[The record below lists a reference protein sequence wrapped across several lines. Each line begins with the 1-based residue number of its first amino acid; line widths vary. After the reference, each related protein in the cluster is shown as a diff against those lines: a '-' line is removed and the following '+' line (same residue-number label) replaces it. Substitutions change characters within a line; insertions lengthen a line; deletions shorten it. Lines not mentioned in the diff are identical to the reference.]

1 MNVPPRRDA
10 AHGSSVE
17 TSVPRPQLR
26 FELALA
32 VAGKA
37 AAAFGTIGFASLA
50 PFVRD
55 EFDLSAVGVGG
66 IMGMIFL
73 GALIATIPG
82 GRLTDRVRAGR
93 MLGGCLLAL
102 AVALGLVAAAPSAVL
117 FFLAISVVGLAMGA
131 GDPATN
137 VLVSMNVSRRRRGLL
152 MGVKQTG
159 LTLGG
164 LLGGLVLPSLA
175 AATSWRVAVAAPIAA
190 CVVIGLF
197 GFWVAGA
204 VLVRSERAP
213 EPVRATSLLGI
224 GTYGFFMAGIQIS
237 VLSYLAV
244 YLVDQED
251 MTATKAGLAIAI
263 ALAGATVGRI
273 VWGVISDRLFH
284 SRLLA
289 LQLAAFGAA
298 VALAVLSVA
307 GARAVLWPVLFLLGF
322 CAVGWNTVYV
332 TVAAESVPV
341 SSVGKATGEALF
353 FSYAG
358 CVSVPPL
365 LGVIHDGTSS
375 WLVTWLAAAAVALV
389 ALAVCRAWASR
400 TQR

>member
-1 MNVPPRRDA
+1 MSVDDARATRPRW
-10 AHGSSVE
+10 
-17 TSVPRPQLR
+17 R

-66 IMGMIFL
+66 IMGMVFL

-93 MLGGCLLAL
+93 MLGGCLLVQ
-102 AVALGLVAAAPSAVL
+102 AVALAGVAAAPSSAV
-117 FFLAISVVGLAMGA
+117 FFLAIGLVGLAMGA

-175 AATSWRVAVAAPIAA
+175 DATSWRIAVVAPVGACVAV
-190 CVVIGLF
+190 GLF
-197 GFWVAGA
+197 GLWVAGS
-204 VLVRSERAP
+204 VLVHGVQAA

-224 GTYGFFMAGIQIS
+224 GAYGFLMAGIQLS
-237 VLSYLAV
+237 VLGYLAV
-244 YLVDQED
+244 YLVDAED
-251 MTATKAGLAIAI
+251 LTETRAGLAIAV

-284 SRLLA
+284 SRLLT
-289 LQLAAFGAA
+289 LQLAALGAA
-298 VALAVLSVA
+298 AALAMLSVA
-307 GARAVLWPVLFLLGF
+307 GARAALWPVLFLLGF

-332 TVAAESVPV
+332 TVAAESVPP
-341 SSVGKATGEALF
+341 SAVGKATGEALF

-358 CVSVPPL
+358 GVAVPPL
-365 LGVIHDGTSS
+365 LGLILDGTSS
-375 WLVTWLAAAAVALV
+375 WHVTWLATAAA
-389 ALAVCRAWASR
+389 ALAALAACRVFASR
-400 TQR
+400 REQ